1 MRFVW
6 PVKADYRIAY
16 LDDDYTLTVI
26 GRQARDYVWIMA
38 RAPAI
43 PDADY
48 ARILAFLEAQGYDV
62 SKIRK
67 VPQRWEATP

>member
-1 MRFVW
+1 
-6 PVKADYRIAY
+6 
-16 LDDDYTLTVI
+16 
-26 GRQARDYVWIMA
+26 MA